1 MAHPWLLVRGLR
13 SDRRR
18 PVDVAYLMLVALRI
32 ATAPWWIL
40 FLFLFRHRL
49 RVICQS
55 SLSTGGATAPPPGP
69 QLPSGGSYP
78 SDRHNGSVCAAPH
91 DHNHVGPCGYDLAA
105 APPATPPDPLP
116 APSSRDFAVLPP
128 ASTVG
133 PLEHWPHGGSPG
145 QGLGAGDPQGARRD
159 TLSAAAEA
167 LVRLGVA
174 RSSNVHPSARGR
186 VELEHGE
193 RVFRRSPV
201 SAVDLSERWGPCGWP
216 C

>member
-1 MAHPWLLVRGLR
+1 MTVILLRVLTTPWWVLFVFVF
-13 SDRRR
+13 RRR
-18 PVDVAYLMLVALRI
+18 LRAI
-32 ATAPWWIL
+32 VSL
-40 FLFLFRHRL
+40 
-49 RVICQS
+49 

-69 QLPSGGSYP
+69 QLRPGGSYP
-78 SDRHNGSVCAAPH
+78 SDRHNCSVCAAPH
-91 DHNHVGPCGYDLAA
+91 DHNHVGPGGYDVAA
-105 APPATPPDPLP
+105 APPATPPNPLP

-133 PLEHWPHGGSPG
+133 PLEHWPHRGS
-145 QGLGAGDPQGARRD
+145 QGPDLGACDPERARRD
-159 TLSAAAEA
+159 TLRAAAEA

>member
-1 MAHPWLLVRGLR
+1 MTVILLRVLTTPWWVLFVFVF
-13 SDRRR
+13 RRR
-18 PVDVAYLMLVALRI
+18 LRAI
-32 ATAPWWIL
+32 VSL
-40 FLFLFRHRL
+40 
-49 RVICQS
+49 

-69 QLPSGGSYP
+69 QLRPGGSYP
-78 SDRHNGSVCAAPH
+78 SDRHNCSVCAAPH
-91 DHNHVGPCGYDLAA
+91 DHNHVGPGGYDLAA
-105 APPATPPDPLP
+105 APPATPATPLS